1 MKLTE
6 KQMDKIVAI
15 VAAVDITDAKAAV
28 EAIAEHGIVK
38 DGSAGAIKTARKALV
53 KQVRILDKALAV
65 YDIDLATD
73 EAKAFIEK
81 VDAKLAKKRGQPA
94 KA

>member
-1 MKLTE
+1 
-6 KQMDKIVAI
+6 
-15 VAAVDITDAKAAV
+15 
-28 EAIAEHGIVK
+28 VK

-53 KQVRILDKALAV
+53 KQVRILDKALAI

-73 EAKAFIEK
+73 EAKAFLEKIE
-81 VDAKLAKKRGQPA
+81 AKLAKKA

>member
-28 EAIAEHGIVK
+28 EAIAENGIVK
-38 DGSAGAIKTARKALV
+38 DGSDGAIKIARKALI

-65 YDIDLATD
+65 YGIDLATD
-73 EAKAFIEK
+73 EAKAFLDK
-81 VDAKLAKKRGQPA
+81 VEAELGKKA